1 MTLADWHPPLTSRH
15 GGLTR
20 LCGLEIRHDFD
31 WHAMFGHGRSTFPG
45 GQRLTES
52 VQEWCPAGKQ
62 PVLVLT
68 TNADEPERVIEDDS
82 EYIVICHIER
92 WLREHDRTDPV
103 AAHFG
108 SPLGPGIVGA
118 ARLGALGP
126 DEIQAFLDVQMDG
139 GHVALWAAADPDRL
153 DELRRIA
160 GAAEEPQ
167 AQATAAQVAAAV
179 RALGGLDA
187 QIVEA
192 VADMSGRESRLD
204 LLHALTALPE
214 GRADAGAVIVE
225 RTPQRLQDARAA
237 TAEYET
243 LLAGGAGER
252 DLQRFIE
259 ANPWLLGLEYTRVR
273 HRHPVPR
280 GELDF
285 ILDRYDGYHDVLELK
300 DPQDPI
306 IVAPDTVDDVPPH
319 ASDFAL
325 SPALANA
332 LAQVHVYRSVLT
344 EIAGTVDELYGLRE
358 SRDPLLVVVIGQAS
372 ALPPHRL
379 RVLRDLNLSLH
390 RVAIVPYDV
399 LARRARVVLDNVELH
414 LTQAP
419 PADAGEADA

>member
-1 MTLADWHPPLTSRH
+1 VTLADWHPPLTSRP

-31 WHAMFGHGRSTFPG
+31 WHAVFGHGRSTFPG

-92 WLREHDRTDPV
+92 WLREHDRTDAV

-118 ARLGALGP
+118 ARLGALEP

-139 GHVALWAAADPDRL
+139 GHVALWAAVDPDRL

-192 VADMSGRESRLD
+192 VADVSGRESRLD
-204 LLHALTALPE
+204 LLHALTARPE

-243 LLAGGAGER
+243 LLAAGAGER

-300 DPQDPI
+300 DPRI
-306 IVAPDTVDDVPPH
+306 R
-319 ASDFAL
+319 SS
-325 SPALANA
+325 SPRI
-332 LAQVHVYRSVLT
+332 RST
-344 EIAGTVDELYGLRE
+344 T
-358 SRDPLLVVVIGQAS
+358 
-372 ALPPHRL
+372 
-379 RVLRDLNLSLH
+379 SLH
-390 RVAIVPYDV
+390 
-399 LARRARVVLDNVELH
+399 
-414 LTQAP
+414 T
-419 PADAGEADA
+419 PATSP